1 MKRVRVELEDADG
14 YVYVLPSLVYARE
27 YLGIS
32 RAQMKEVCDKGIR
45 VLGYLVRKSEEK
57 DTNERE
63 LPRMK
68 GTEHRR
74 VREEVVAW
82 REGEAIKFPSVADA
96 ARVAGCRE
104 VTIRQA
110 LRREAKAGGWYWEK
124 AEEFEREYKDWCP
137 GMPVVFKFR
146 ANAMVGGRPVEKKD
160 NGDSGT
166 VEQQEWKRV
175 KARTAQEWRD
185 YLNKC
190 LWDNEFTPP
199 LADIKEDEY
208 GIF

>member
-1 MKRVRVELEDADG
+1 
-14 YVYVLPSLVYARE
+14 
-27 YLGIS
+27 
-32 RAQMKEVCDKGIR
+32 
-45 VLGYLVRKSEEK
+45 
-57 DTNERE
+57 
-63 LPRMK
+63 MK

-137 GMPVVFKFR
+137 GMPVAFKFKRNAIINGKR
-146 ANAMVGGRPVEKKD
+146 APRKD
-160 NGDSGT
+160 EQEPRSL
-166 VEQQEWKRV
+166 EQQEWRKVR
-175 KARTAQEWRD
+175 ANNAEEWRD
-185 YLNKC
+185 YLNRC
-190 LWDNEFTPP
+190 LWDDEFTPP
-199 LADIKEDEY
+199 LADIKEDDY